1 MRRRMRS
8 PDRFIRPLLR
18 GLFPPIDRSRLRF
31 RGGWVTL
38 PIFLLI
44 AILYPISLDQ
54 ADWVDTKKQLVWI
67 AVAAVLFGTLVGNG
81 RIRSRPAGLLGA
93 VTGTFAVVLG
103 TIIGSG
109 MVTGAAS
116 AATLHDRTT
125 TIAVHVNNWVTQ
137 VFAGEAAN
145 DPTVFVLFLG
155 ATVWCSSYIGAFA
168 LARERRPW
176 DALVLCGGCLVINV
190 SLALSSLLFDLV
202 LFSLA
207 ALVLLTR
214 LHIVTLQE
222 RWERRN
228 IVPAGEMD
236 WRLLRGGLTWT
247 TVLVIMA
254 LLTPRV
260 AAADAFGSAF
270 TTFEGPYHRVEAE
283 WQRFFAGVSGPSR
296 LQGVSFSDAIR
307 LGQAPNLGD
316 RVVMTVDAES
326 GHFWRGV
333 SYDFYTGAGWR
344 TTETDRQ
351 DKITVPALERVKL
364 DATFDIVVSH
374 ANLLFAAN
382 EPTKASVPY
391 QFQTGDD
398 RSYSTSLR
406 AVDRTQAAGTY
417 TTSSLVSKA
426 TKEQLRKATTLY
438 PAYIKAKYLQL
449 PSSLPQRVRD
459 KAHQIADTK
468 VTPYDKAEAIE
479 AYLRATYKYSTVV
492 KNVPAGRDPVDYF
505 LFDLKEDFCE
515 YFASSM
521 AVLLREEGVP
531 ARVVE
536 GFTSGV
542 FDPAVGRFV
551 VRELNAHAWVEA
563 YFPQYGWI
571 EFEPTP
577 SELTF
582 ARIEAAA
589 APVDSGSGE
598 GGPGSAGDRP
608 DREGL
613 RINDSDPGGGNPDD
627 QAPSDLG
634 RVSAPVDP
642 RPALAVIA
650 LFVLAMLGLFAR
662 FEWRF
667 RKLSPIDAAWGKARL
682 LGAYAGHAPRSSET
696 PYEYAASLGAA
707 VPEVSAPLRTIA
719 DARVRERYAPGGAS
733 AAERAAAASAWRQVA
748 RGLIGLLPT
757 RIVTALARLVR

>member
-1 MRRRMRS
+1 MRS
-8 PDRFIRPLLR
+8 PDRTLRPLLR
-18 GLFPPIDRSRLRF
+18 ALLPPIDRSRLRF
-31 RGGWVTL
+31 RGGWVTV

-54 ADWVDTKKQLVWI
+54 ADWVDTKKQFVWI
-67 AVAAVLFGTLVGNG
+67 AVAAVALGTLVGNG
-81 RIRSRPAGLLGA
+81 RIPPRAAALLGA
-93 VTGTFAVVLG
+93 LGGTVAVLLG
-103 TIIGSG
+103 TILA
-109 MVTGAAS
+109 TGGG
-116 AATLHDRTT
+116 TPHDRATANG
-125 TIAVHVNNWVTQ
+125 IHVNNWVTQ
-137 VFAGEAAN
+137 VLAGEAAN
-145 DPTVFVLFLG
+145 DPTVFVLVLG
-155 ATVWCSSYIGAFA
+155 ATAWCSAYVGAFI

-176 DALVLCGGCLVINV
+176 EALILCGGCLVINV
-190 SLALSSLLFDLV
+190 SLALTSLLFDLV

-214 LHIVTLQE
+214 LHTVALQE

-260 AAADAFGSAF
+260 AAAEAFSTAF
-270 TTFEGPYHRVEAE
+270 TTLEGPYHRVEAE

-326 GHFWRGV
+326 GHFWRAV

-351 DKITVPALERVKL
+351 EKISVTALERTRL
-364 DATFDIVVSH
+364 DATFDIAVPH
-374 ANLLFAAN
+374 ANLLFGAN
-382 EPTKASVPY
+382 EPTKADVPY
-391 QFQTGDD
+391 QFQTGED

-406 AVDRTQAAGTY
+406 AVNRGQAAGTY
-417 TTSSLVSKA
+417 TVSSLVSRA
-426 TKEQLRKATTLY
+426 TKDQLRRATTLY
-438 PAYIKAKYLQL
+438 PAYIRAKYLQL

-468 VTPYDKAEAIE
+468 VTAYDKAEAIE
-479 AYLRATYKYSTVV
+479 AHLRATYKYSTVV
-492 KNVPAGRDPVDYF
+492 KSVPPGRDPVDYF

-542 FDPAVGRFV
+542 FDPAQGKFV
-551 VRELNAHAWVEA
+551 VREVNAHAWVEA

-577 SELTF
+577 SELPF
-582 ARIEAAA
+582 ARTETAAVPA
-589 APVDSGSGE
+589 GSAGGE
-598 GGPGSAGDRP
+598 HGPGTGGDRP

-613 RINDSDPGGGNPDD
+613 RINDSDPSGAGLDA
-627 QAPSDLG
+627 QAPGALTRG
-634 RVSAPVDP
+634 VAPVDP
-642 RPALAVIA
+642 RPALAIIA
-650 LFVLAMLGLFAR
+650 LFLIAMLALFAR

-667 RKLSPIDAAWGKARL
+667 RGLDAVDAAWGKTRL
-682 LGAYAGHAPRSSET
+682 LGAYAGHAARASQT

-707 VPEVSAPLRTIA
+707 VPEVSLPLRTIA
-719 DARVRERYAPGGAS
+719 EARVRDRYAPGGAS
-733 AAERAAAASAWRQVA
+733 VAERAAAASAWRQVA
-748 RGLIGLLPT
+748 RVLLGLLPT
-757 RIVTALARLVR
+757 RIVRAIARLVR

>member
-1 MRRRMRS
+1 MRS
-8 PDRFIRPLLR
+8 PERILRPLLR
-18 GLFPPIDRSRLRF
+18 GLFPRIDRSRLRF
-31 RGGWVTL
+31 RGGWVTF

-54 ADWVDTKKQLVWI
+54 ADWVDMREQFLWI
-67 AVAAVLFGTLVGNG
+67 AVAAVVLGTLVGNARLRG
-81 RIRSRPAGLLGA
+81 RQALLLGGCG
-93 VTGTFAVVLG
+93 GTLAVVVG
-103 TIIGSG
+103 TILASG
-109 MVTGAAS
+109 GG
-116 AATLHDRTT
+116 TLHARATA
-125 TIAVHVNNWVTQ
+125 IAIQVNNWVTQ
-137 VFAGEAAN
+137 IKAGEAAN
-145 DPTVFVLFLG
+145 DPTVFVLVLG
-155 ATVWCSSYIGAFA
+155 ATAWSAAYVGAFI

-176 DALVLCGGCLVINV
+176 DALIFCGGCLVINV
-190 SLALSSLLFDLV
+190 SLAFTSLLFDLV

-214 LHIVTLQE
+214 LHIVGLQE

-228 IVPAGEMD
+228 ITPAGEMD

-247 TVLVIMA
+247 TVLVVMA

-260 AAADAFGSAF
+260 GAAEAFSSAF

-316 RVVMTVDAES
+316 RIIMTVDAES
-326 GHFWRGV
+326 GHFWRAV

-351 DKITVPALERVKL
+351 DKITVTAQARAKVE
-364 DATFDIVVSH
+364 ATFDIVVPH
-374 ANLLFAAN
+374 ANLLFGAN

-391 QFQTGDD
+391 QFQTGED

-406 AVDRTQAAGTY
+406 AVNRAQAAGSY

-426 TKEQLRKATTLY
+426 TKDELRRATTVY
-438 PAYIKAKYLQL
+438 PAYIRTKYLQL

-459 KAHQIADTK
+459 KAKQIVEGKATA
-468 VTPYDKAEAIE
+468 YDKAEAIE
-479 AYLRATYKYSTVV
+479 TFLRSPPYKYSTVV
-492 KNVPAGRDPVDYF
+492 KNVPPGRDPVDYF
-505 LFDLKEDFCE
+505 LFDLKQDFCE

-521 AVLLREEGVP
+521 AVLLREAGVP

-542 FDPAVGRFV
+542 FDPALGKFV

-582 ARIEAAA
+582 ARIETAA
-589 APVDSGSGE
+589 APDTTPAGE
-598 GGPGSAGDRP
+598 NGPASAIERAA
-608 DREGL
+608 RERL
-613 RINDSDPGGGNPDD
+613 RINDNDPSAGD
-627 QAPSDLG
+627 QAPGDLT
-634 RVSAPVDP
+634 RIAAAVDP
-642 RPALAVIA
+642 RPALAVLG
-650 LFVLAMLGLFAR
+650 LFLLVMLALFAR
-662 FEWRF
+662 FQWRF
-667 RKLSPIDAAWGKARL
+667 RDLGAIDAAWGKTRL

-707 VPEVSAPLRTIA
+707 VPEVSASLRTIA
-719 DARVRERYAPGGAS
+719 HARVRERYAPDGAS
-733 AAERAAAASAWRQVA
+733 ASERAAAASAWRQVA
-748 RGLIGLLPT
+748 RALLVLLPS
-757 RIVTALARLVR
+757 RIVRTLARLVR

>member
-1 MRRRMRS
+1 MRS
-8 PDRFIRPLLR
+8 PDQFARSVRSVLR
-18 GLFPPIDRSRLRF
+18 ALFPPIDRARLRF
-31 RGGWVTL
+31 RGGWIAL
-38 PIFLLI
+38 PIFLLV

-54 ADWVDTKKQLVWI
+54 ADWVDTKKHFVWI

-81 RIRSRPAGLLGA
+81 RRRPRAAGLLGA
-93 VTGTFAVVLG
+93 FGGTFAVVFG
-103 TIIGSG
+103 TIVGSSG
-109 MVTGAAS
+109 GS
-116 AATLHDRTT
+116 LHDRATA
-125 TIAVHVNNWVTQ
+125 IAVHVNNWLTQ
-137 VFAGEAAN
+137 VIAGEAAN

-155 ATVWCSSYIGAFA
+155 ATVWGSAYVGSFI

-190 SLALSSLLFDLV
+190 SLALTSLLFDLV

-260 AAADAFGSAF
+260 AAAEAFSSAF

-296 LQGVSFSDAIR
+296 IQGVSFSDAIR

-316 RVVMTVDAES
+316 RVIMTVDAES

-351 DKITVPALERVKL
+351 DKITVTALERVKH
-364 DATFDIVVSH
+364 DATFDTVVPH
-374 ANLLFAAN
+374 ANLLFGAN
-382 EPTKASVPY
+382 EPTKANVPY

-406 AVDRTQAAGTY
+406 AVNRTQAAGTY
-417 TTSSLVSKA
+417 TVSSLVSKA
-426 TKEQLRKATTLY
+426 TKDQLRKATTVY
-438 PAYIKAKYLQL
+438 PAYIKTKYLQL

-479 AYLRATYKYSTVV
+479 TYLRTTYKYSTVV

-521 AVLLREEGVP
+521 AVLLREAGVP

-536 GFTSGV
+536 GFTSGI
-542 FDPAVGRFV
+542 FDPALGKFV
-551 VRELNAHAWVEA
+551 VKELNAHAWVEA
-563 YFPQYGWI
+563 YFPQFGWI

-582 ARIEAAA
+582 PRTEAIE
-589 APVDSGSGE
+589 PSTDSGGGE
-598 GGPGSAGDRP
+598 NGPGSGADRS

-613 RINDSDPGGGNPDD
+613 RVNDSDPGAGLDD
-627 QAPSDLG
+627 GAPGDLS
-634 RVSAPVDP
+634 RLRAPVDP
-642 RPALAVIA
+642 RPALAVIG
-650 LFVLAMLGLFAR
+650 LFLLAMLGLFAR

-667 RKLSPIDAAWGKARL
+667 RKLGAIDAAWGKTRL
-682 LGAYAGHAPRSSET
+682 LGAYAGHAPHSSDT

-719 DARVRERYAPGGAS
+719 EARVRERYAPGGAS
-733 AAERAAAASAWRQVA
+733 EAERAAAASAWRQVA
-748 RGLIGLLPT
+748 RGLIALLPT
-757 RIVTALARLVR
+757 RIVRALARLIR

>member
-1 MRRRMRS
+1 
-8 PDRFIRPLLR
+8 LVR

-31 RGGWVTL
+31 RGGWVTV

-54 ADWVDTKKQLVWI
+54 ADWVDTKKHFIWI
-67 AVAAVLFGTLVGNG
+67 AVAGVVFGTLVGNG
-81 RIRSRPAGLLGA
+81 RLRGRDAGLLGGLG
-93 VTGTFAVVLG
+93 GTLAVVLG
-103 TIIGSG
+103 TILGSG
-109 MVTGAAS
+109 VVPGS
-116 AATLHDRTT
+116 GGATLHDRAT
-125 TIAVHVNNWVTQ
+125 TIAIHVNNWVTQ
-137 VFAGEAAN
+137 VLAGEAAN

-155 ATVWCSSYIGAFA
+155 ATVWCSSFVGAFI

-176 DALVLCGGCLVINV
+176 EALVLCGGCLVINV
-190 SLALSSLLFDLV
+190 SLALTSLLFDLV
-202 LFSLA
+202 MFSLA

-214 LHIVTLQE
+214 LHIVALQE

-247 TVLVIMA
+247 MVLVIMA

-260 AAADAFGSAF
+260 GAAEAFSSAF

-296 LQGVSFSDAIR
+296 IQGVSFSDAIR

-351 DKITVPALERVKL
+351 DKITVTAQERAKF
-364 DATFDIVVSH
+364 DATFSIVVSH
-374 ANLLFAAN
+374 ANLLFGAN
-382 EPTKASVPY
+382 EPTKANVPY
-391 QFQTGDD
+391 QFQTGED
-398 RSYSTSLR
+398 RSFSTSIR
-406 AVDRTQAAGTY
+406 AVNRAQAAGTY
-417 TTSSLVSKA
+417 TVSSLVSKA
-426 TKEQLRKATTLY
+426 TKDQLRKTTTVY
-438 PAYIKAKYLQL
+438 PAYIRTKYLQL

-459 KAHQIADTK
+459 KAHQVADGKATA
-468 VTPYDKAEAIE
+468 YDKAEAIE
-479 AYLRATYKYSTVV
+479 SYLRSPPFKYSTVV
-492 KNVPAGRDPVDYF
+492 KNAPPGRDPVDYF

-521 AVLLREEGVP
+521 TVLLREVGVP

-536 GFTSGV
+536 GFTSGT
-542 FDPAVGRFV
+542 FDPALGKFV

-582 ARIEAAA
+582 ARTESIETPTDGAA
-589 APVDSGSGE
+589 GE
-598 GGPGSAGDRP
+598 NGPGSTGDRP

-613 RINDSDPGGGNPDD
+613 RINDSDPGGGGLDD
-627 QAPSDLG
+627 QAPGDLS
-634 RVSAPVDP
+634 RIATPVDP
-642 RPALAVIA
+642 RPALAVIG
-650 LFVLAMLGLFAR
+650 LFLLAMLGLFAR
-662 FEWRF
+662 FQWRF
-667 RKLSPIDAAWGKARL
+667 RDYGAIDAAWGKTRL

-733 AAERAAAASAWRQVA
+733 EAERAAAASAWRQVA
-748 RGLIGLLPT
+748 RGLLGLLPT
-757 RIVTALARLVR
+757 RIVRALARLIR

>member
-1 MRRRMRS
+1 MRS
-8 PDRFIRPLLR
+8 PDRILRPLVR

-31 RGGWVTL
+31 RGGWVTV

-54 ADWVDTKKQLVWI
+54 ADWVDTKKHFIWI
-67 AVAAVLFGTLVGNG
+67 AVAGVVFGTLVGNG
-81 RIRSRPAGLLGA
+81 RLRGRDAGLLGGLG
-93 VTGTFAVVLG
+93 GTLAVVLG
-103 TIIGSG
+103 TILGSG
-109 MVTGAAS
+109 LVPGGGGV
-116 AATLHDRTT
+116 TLHDRAT
-125 TIAVHVNNWVTQ
+125 TIAIHVNNWVTQ
-137 VFAGEAAN
+137 VLAGEAAN

-155 ATVWCSSYIGAFA
+155 ATVWCSSFVGAFI

-176 DALVLCGGCLVINV
+176 EALVLCGGCLVINV
-190 SLALSSLLFDLV
+190 SLALTSLLFDLV
-202 LFSLA
+202 MFTLA

-214 LHIVTLQE
+214 LHIVALQE

-247 TVLVIMA
+247 MVLVIMA

-260 AAADAFGSAF
+260 GAAEAFSSAF

-296 LQGVSFSDAIR
+296 IQGVSFSDAIR

-351 DKITVPALERVKL
+351 DKITVTAQERAKL
-364 DATFDIVVSH
+364 DATFSIVVSH
-374 ANLLFAAN
+374 ANLLFGAN

-391 QFQTGDD
+391 QFQTGED
-398 RSYSTSLR
+398 RSYSTSIR
-406 AVDRTQAAGTY
+406 AVNRAQAAGTY
-417 TTSSLVSKA
+417 TVSSLVSKA
-426 TKEQLRKATTLY
+426 TKDQLRKTTTVY
-438 PAYIKAKYLQL
+438 PAYIRAKYLQL

-459 KAHQIADTK
+459 KAHQIADSK
-468 VTPYDKAEAIE
+468 VTAYDKAEAIE
-479 AYLRATYKYSTVV
+479 NYLRTNFKYSTVV

-521 AVLLREEGVP
+521 AVLLREAGVP

-542 FDPAVGRFV
+542 FDPGLGRFV

-577 SELTF
+577 SELPF
-582 ARIEAAA
+582 ARSESVETPTDVAA
-589 APVDSGSGE
+589 GE
-598 GGPGSAGDRP
+598 NGPGSTGDRL

-613 RINDSDPGGGNPDD
+613 RINDSDPGGGGLDD
-627 QAPSDLG
+627 QAPGDLS
-634 RVSAPVDP
+634 RSATPVDP
-642 RPALAVIA
+642 RPALAVIG
-650 LFVLAMLGLFAR
+650 LFLLAMLGLFAR
-662 FEWRF
+662 FQWRF
-667 RKLSPIDAAWGKARL
+667 RDLGAIDAAWGKTRL

-719 DARVRERYAPGGAS
+719 DARVRERYAPGGATE
-733 AAERAAAASAWRQVA
+733 AERAAASSAWRQVA
-748 RGLIGLLPT
+748 RGLLGLLPT
-757 RIVTALARLVR
+757 RIVRALARLIR

>member
-1 MRRRMRS
+1 MRS
-8 PDRFIRPLLR
+8 PERILRPVLR
-18 GLFPPIDRSRLRF
+18 ALFPPIDRRRLRF
-31 RGGWVTL
+31 RGGWVTI
-38 PIFLLI
+38 PIFLLV
-44 AILYPISLDQ
+44 AVLYPISLDQ
-54 ADWVDTKKQLVWI
+54 ADWVDARKHFLWI
-67 AVAAVLFGTLVGNG
+67 ALAGVAFGTLVGNG
-81 RIRSRPAGLLGA
+81 RLRVRDAWLLGGLG
-93 VTGTFAVVLG
+93 GTLAVVLG
-103 TIIGSG
+103 TIVGSG
-109 MVTGAAS
+109 QVAGVVSAAS
-116 AATLHDRTT
+116 LHGRATG
-125 TIAVHVNNWVTQ
+125 IAVQVNNWVTQ
-137 VFAGEAAN
+137 VIAGEAAN

-155 ATVWCSSYIGAFA
+155 ATVWGSTYVGAFM

-190 SLALSSLLFDLV
+190 SLALTSLLFDLV

-214 LHIVTLQE
+214 LHIVALQE

-260 AAADAFGSAF
+260 AAAEAFSSAF

-296 LQGVSFSDAIR
+296 IQGVSFSDAIR

-316 RVVMTVDAES
+316 RVVMTVSAES

-351 DKITVPALERVKL
+351 DKVTVTALERAKL
-364 DATFDIVVSH
+364 DATFTIAVPH

-391 QFQTGDD
+391 QFQTGED

-406 AVDRTQAAGTY
+406 AVDRAQAAGTY
-417 TTSSLVSKA
+417 TTSSLVSTA
-426 TKEQLRKATTLY
+426 TKEQLRNTTTLY
-438 PAYIKAKYLQL
+438 PAYIKTKYLQL
-449 PSSLPQRVRD
+449 PSTLPKRVRD
-459 KAHQIADTK
+459 KAHQVADPKPTA
-468 VTPYDKAEAIE
+468 YDKAEAIE
-479 AYLRATYKYSTVV
+479 TYLRTSFKYSTVV
-492 KNVPAGRDPVDYF
+492 KNVPPGRDPVDYF

-521 AVLLREEGVP
+521 AVLLREVGVP

-542 FDPAVGRFV
+542 FDPALGKFV
-551 VRELNAHAWVEA
+551 VKELNAHAWVEA

-577 SELTF
+577 SELPF
-582 ARIEAAA
+582 ARAETA
-589 APVDSGSGE
+589 APATDPGAGE
-598 GGPGSAGDRP
+598 TGAGTAADRGDRA
-608 DREGL
+608 GL
-613 RINDSDPGGGNPDD
+613 RINDSDPSGFGPGD
-627 QAPSDLG
+627 QAPGDLT
-634 RVSAPVDP
+634 RVAAPVDP
-642 RPALAVIA
+642 RPALAVVG
-650 LFVLAMLGLFAR
+650 LFLLVMLGLFAR

-667 RKLSPIDAAWGKARL
+667 RKLGAIDAAWGKTRL
-682 LGAYAGHAPRSSET
+682 LGAYAGHAPRSSQT
-696 PYEYAASLGAA
+696 PYEYAATLGAA
-707 VPEVSAPLRTIA
+707 VPEVSGPLRTIA

-733 AAERAAAASAWRQVA
+733 EAERAAAASAWRQIARSLVA
-748 RGLIGLLPT
+748 LLPT
-757 RIVTALARLVR
+757 RIVSALARLVR